1 MGEKPCSLRPHIY
14 SIISLQSIQGTM
26 PKSAEVLIW
35 EILFVEEEE
44 SLCGCLPSS
53 PRALSPC
60 WICHSLSNPHHSQ
73 QLLIKAAKVEFCARH
88 SAKHGGCP
96 CLAFLLSALNK
107 VIETLCAVSVPQLW
121 LGRTSSVD
129 EVHLVAVHTKSTSGS
144 RLLFLRENFPT
155 FPPLVVEASR

>member
-1 MGEKPCSLRPHIY
+1 MKYKEKNIPNLGEKPCSLRPHIY

-35 EILFVEEEE
+35 EILFVEEE

-53 PRALSPC
+53 PRTLSPC

-88 SAKHGGCP
+88 SVLP
-96 CLAFLLSALNK
+96 SMEDVLVSPFFSAL
-107 VIETLCAVSVPQLW
+107 S
-121 LGRTSSVD
+121 
-129 EVHLVAVHTKSTSGS
+129 TKSLKPFALS
-144 RLLFLRENFPT
+144 LFLSSGLEGPA
-155 FPPLVVEASR
+155 L